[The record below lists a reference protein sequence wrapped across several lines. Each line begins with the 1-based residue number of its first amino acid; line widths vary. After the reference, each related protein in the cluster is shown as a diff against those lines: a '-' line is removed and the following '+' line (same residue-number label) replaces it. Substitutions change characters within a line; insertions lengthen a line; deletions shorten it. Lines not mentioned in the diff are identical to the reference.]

1 MGVAVEVL
9 APAVEG
15 LQVFTDD
22 KGFFTATGL
31 FPGTYSVK
39 ISAPAFLPTLREKI
53 TVRAG
58 ASVLLN
64 LTLNTLFDAVQFSPR
79 RGAEDDG
86 DWDWVLRS
94 TANRPVLRILPDG
107 SVVVA
112 KAGSSGS
119 DLKGT
124 LSFVAGSASQGFG
137 SVSDRSTAFVV
148 EKSIFSTDTIK
159 FRGDV
164 GYGPGL
170 PNA

>member
-94 TANRPVLRILPDG
+94 TANRPVLRVLPDG
-107 SVVVA
+107 TPVLVA
-112 KAGSSGS
+112 RAKNDGSGS
-119 DLKGT
+119 DFKGT
-124 LSFVAGSASQGFG
+124 LSFLAGSPSQGFG
-137 SVSDRSTAFVV
+137 SVSDRSTAF
-148 EKSIFSTDTIK
+148 T
-159 FRGDV
+159 
-164 GYGPGL
+164 
-170 PNA
+170 